1 MKAVS
6 SIDEVGIMR
15 ALASRD
21 RIGQAKGIL
30 MERHCLTEDDA
41 FWFLVEVSQQTN
53 IKVRHLAEQLAQHRS
68 WAPGTRAVVRR
79 VLRDRQRRSDWE
91 ISSTG

>member
-1 MKAVS
+1 M
-6 SIDEVGIMR
+6 MR

-21 RIGQAKGIL
+21 RIGLAKGIL
-30 MERHCLTEDDA
+30 MERHRLAEDEA
-41 FWFLVEVSQQTN
+41 FWLLIEVSQQTN

-68 WAPGTRAVVRR
+68 WAPGTRTVVRR
-79 VLRDRQRRSDWE
+79 ILRDRQRRSGDWE